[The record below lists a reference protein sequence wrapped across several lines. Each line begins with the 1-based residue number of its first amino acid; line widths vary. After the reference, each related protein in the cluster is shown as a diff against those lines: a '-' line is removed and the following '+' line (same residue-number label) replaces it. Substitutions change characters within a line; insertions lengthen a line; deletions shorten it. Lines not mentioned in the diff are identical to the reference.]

1 MGMKLRASGVSDWS
15 NDCIWSKQQHS
26 HLFQNFD
33 GVPNLK
39 KGLDKHPL
47 PKGSGNDSTR
57 KMPISQSQSVVEVHH
72 PRMDSPSCTRCITA
86 GTTRTRLN

>member
-33 GVPNLK
+33 GAPNLK

-47 PKGSGNDSTR
+47 PKGSGNSAVLR
-57 KMPISQSQSVVEVHH
+57 E
-72 PRMDSPSCTRCITA
+72 C
-86 GTTRTRLN
+86 LNS